1 MAADKVRRCGRCSRL
16 LDVLNT
22 CMRCSGGMAVS
33 NEVVGTYGVWVSR
46 GRTPMVNI
54 WRPDSVVQVR
64 PVPMAEPCMEQV
76 TTPSQLAPPPPAQP
90 PAEEMDRILLEYA
103 RAAGFSTAGYKNDR
117 AYWRRQVGWMI
128 KQHADRLRYG

>member
-1 MAADKVRRCGRCSRL
+1 MTPTPCAPSCCGQPESFVGVVVSCASMGH
-16 LDVLNT
+16 T
-22 CMRCSGGMAVS
+22 CIIERDLAVPQA
-33 NEVVGTYGVWVSR
+33 V
-46 GRTPMVNI
+46 
-54 WRPDSVVQVR
+54 
-64 PVPMAEPCMEQV
+64 
-76 TTPSQLAPPPPAQP
+76 AQP